1 MARLLFMVWPFPT
14 HLHPFM
20 ALALE
25 ARAQGHEV
33 AFYSGGAAVPVL
45 AREGFRCF
53 PFREV
58 DWGRVAQTVDDL
70 IAGRKRPSQTRRL
83 WPRFLVETVP
93 AQLRDLEAVLAG
105 WPADALVC
113 DIAMWAPILILRER
127 IDIPIIAFSHVAH
140 CILPGPDG
148 PIQGTALPR
157 NRHGW
162 TEFYARMAASAANL
176 VTARTRRRANALRR
190 EFGLAPLEMGVNA
203 FTGALPLYLVPSAP
217 EFDNCRRDLPP
228 SVRYVGPC
236 LWDKHADDPAPD
248 WLEQM
253 LKQMLEQIPRHRSV
267 VVVDEG
273 GLYEHEPR
281 VLQMAARGL
290 AGLPL
295 TVVLLAGEG
304 GATAGLDLGPLA
316 PNVILQ
322 PHAPLSGILPL
333 ADALITNGN
342 SESVLAALQ
351 AGLPAVVLPS
361 IWDQAEM
368 AWRVAETGVGMR
380 VSPWRAT
387 PARLRRAALHVLDE
401 PSFRDNA
408 VKMGAALARCGG
420 PARAAALIDEL
431 AGRASQ
437 ANAL

>member
-1 MARLLFMVWPFPT
+1 MARLLFTVWPYPT
-14 HLHPFM
+14 HLHPFI

-25 ARAQGHEV
+25 ARSQGHEV
-33 AFYSGGAAVPVL
+33 AFYTGGDALASL

-58 DWGRVAQTVDDL
+58 DWSRVAQTVDDL
-70 IAGRKRPSQTRRL
+70 IAGRKRPSQMRRL

-93 AQLRDLEAVLAG
+93 EQVRDLEAVLAG

-113 DIAMWAPILILRER
+113 DIALWAPILILRER
-127 IDIPIIAFSHVAH
+127 MGIPVIAFSHVAH

-148 PIQGTALPR
+148 PIQGIALPGR
-157 NRHGW
+157 RRGW
-162 TEFYARMAASAANL
+162 MALYAWLVSRAAHL
-176 VTARTRRRANALRR
+176 VTRRTRRRANELRHQ
-190 EFGLAPLEMGVNA
+190 FGLPPLGMGVNE
-203 FTGALPLYLVPSAP
+203 FTGALPLYLVPGAT

-228 SVRYVGPC
+228 AVQYVGPC
-236 LWDKHADDPAPD
+236 LWDKHRDQAPPG
-248 WLEQM
+248 WLANA
-253 LKQMLEQIPRHRSV
+253 PRHQPV

-273 GLYEHEPR
+273 ALFTHEPR

-295 TVVLLAGEG
+295 TVILLAGEG
-304 GATAGLDLGPLA
+304 RAPASLDLGPLA
-316 PNVILQ
+316 PNVMLQ
-322 PHAPLSGILPL
+322 PHAPLSDILPI
-333 ADALITNGN
+333 ADALVSNGN

-368 AWRVAETGVGMR
+368 AWRVAETGAGLR
-380 VSPWRAT
+380 ISPWRAT
-387 PARLRRAALHVLDE
+387 PERVRRAVIRVLDE

-408 VKMGAALARCGG
+408 AKMGAGLARGGG
-420 PARAAALIDEL
+420 PARAAALIGDL
-431 AGRASQ
+431 VGSAAAR
-437 ANAL
+437 

>member
-1 MARLLFMVWPFPT
+1 MARLLFTIWPFPT

-20 ALALE
+20 ALAME

-33 AFYSGGAAVPVL
+33 AFYTGGGALSAL
-45 AREGFRCF
+45 AREGFRTF

-58 DWGRVAQTVDDL
+58 DWGRVARIVDDL
-70 IAGRKRPSQTRRL
+70 IAGRQRPSQMRRL

-93 AQLRDLEAVLAG
+93 AQLRDLEAVLAE

-127 IDIPIIAFSHVAH
+127 IGIPVIAFSHVAH

-148 PIQGTALPR
+148 PIQGIALPR
-157 NRHGW
+157 HRRLW
-162 TEFYARMAASAANL
+162 TEIYAKLLRRAAIL

-190 EFGLAPLEMGVNA
+190 QSGFAPLGMGVNE
-203 FTGALPLYLVPSAP
+203 FTGTLPLYLVPGAP
-217 EFDNCRRDLPP
+217 EFDNRRRDLPP
-228 SVRYVGPC
+228 AVRYVGPC
-236 LWDKHADDPAPD
+236 LWDKHRDQAPPV
-248 WLEQM
+248 WLAQV
-253 LKQMLEQIPRHRSV
+253 PRGRPV
-267 VVVDEG
+267 VLVDEG
-273 GLYEHEPR
+273 ALFTHEPR
-281 VLQMAARGL
+281 VLQMAAGGL

-304 GATAGLDLGPLA
+304 RVPADLHLGPLA
-316 PNVILQ
+316 SNVMLQ
-322 PHAPLSGILPL
+322 PHAPLSDVLPI
-333 ADALITNGN
+333 ANALVTNGN

-368 AWRVAETGVGMR
+368 AWRVAETGAGLR
-380 VSPWRAT
+380 ISPSRAT
-387 PARLRRAALHVLDE
+387 PARLRRAVLRVLEE

-408 VKMGAALARCGG
+408 AKMGAALARCGG
-420 PARAAALIDEL
+420 PTRATALIDDVV
-431 AGRASQ
+431 GRALRT
-437 ANAL
+437 NAL